1 MNGTIKI
8 TIAEPSVILRSG
20 ILSVLK
26 RLNAFKIEIYEVGEV
41 EQLKSSLAWQNPDI
55 LMINPAL
62 PGAFSLQQLK
72 RDAGNPDLKL
82 IALQVSFADSMLL
95 KNYDEVISLYDSAD
109 IIKEK
114 LNKLINEP
122 ERDKRHE
129 SLSGREK
136 EVLVCVIQ
144 GMPNKQIADKLCIST
159 HTVITHRRNITAKLG
174 IHSSA
179 GLAIYAIVNNLV
191 RLDDVKDVVAEQ

>member
-8 TIAEPSVILRSG
+8 TIAEPSVIIRSG

-26 RLNAFKIEIYEVGEV
+26 RLNAFKIEMYEIGEI

-82 IALQVSFADSMLL
+82 IALQVSFADGALL
-95 KNYDEVISLYDSAD
+95 KNYDEVISIYDSAD
-109 IIKEK
+109 VIKEK

-191 RLDDVKDVVAEQ
+191 RLDDVKDVVAE